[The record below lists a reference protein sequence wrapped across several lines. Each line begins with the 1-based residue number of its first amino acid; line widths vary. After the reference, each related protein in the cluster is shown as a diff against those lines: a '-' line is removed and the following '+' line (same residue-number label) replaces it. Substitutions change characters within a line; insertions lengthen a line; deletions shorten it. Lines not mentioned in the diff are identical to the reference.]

1 MCQNWLNAEG
11 LILQDSLGTRV
22 VHLEFPV
29 LPNSS
34 SKLISDLDFLTCF
47 F

>member
-1 MCQNWLNAEG
+1 MCKNWFNEEG
-11 LILQDSLGTRV
+11 LILQDLFGTLV

-34 SKLISDLDFLTCF
+34 SKLISDLDF
-47 F
+47 